1 MFTLQNKLFQ
11 NQTNWEISNKSSEY
25 IENNIIYLNKA
36 LFLIF
41 ILSEYIKFVK
51 NPCHLF
57 ILEVESGFL
66 SFIRN
71 YKSYDI

>member
-11 NQTNWEISNKSSEY
+11 NQTHWEVSNKSLDS
-25 IENNIIYLNKA
+25 IENNIRYLNKA
-36 LFLIF
+36 LLLIF

-51 NPCHLF
+51 NPYHLF

-66 SFIRN
+66 SFI
-71 YKSYDI
+71 